1 MSFMSELKPTQ
12 LDEKKDVKLKAPEP
26 ANVEVVGGEDS
37 EPTQVALQPQQPLSP
52 GVETPA
58 RQEIDFAPNYE
69 VIEVLGQGG
78 MGTVYKVFD
87 KALKTVF
94 AIKVLRPEFSQDA
107 FTIKRFQQEAKAVS
121 KLTHPNLAT
130 VYDQG
135 VTTGGAPYLVMG
147 YIAGKG
153 LDKILKEEHRLDST
167 RAIEMFL
174 QIADSVQYAHEHG
187 VVHRDLKP
195 SNIIISNDGQ
205 AHIVDFGIAKILP
218 VNQARETQNL
228 TGTGEVFGS
237 PSYMS
242 PEQGMGYNLEARSDI
257 YSFGCVMYEILT
269 GRVPFEAPNPIQTIV
284 QHLSEKPPAMQTQI
298 YGKNSVPKAL
308 EQVVMK
314 CLEKDPGD
322 RYQSMRE
329 LHADLER
336 IQSGKKITARVAKE
350 DPLLTRSMLLRI
362 SLGVIINI
370 LVLTLTIGQYDGNIK
385 EKIRAQSLIS
395 SANALSKLVYDAGV
409 ALGGYSLTKSPLFNE
424 RYLKIKQVI
433 PEEIDSLRSL
443 CPPGA
448 GEGGRESQTLK
459 NIELEAQTSIRILDD
474 ARTAIDSGTSD
485 QAQFKARHMYKQIRV
500 LADDLQIQLKNLT
513 AGAVKVS
520 TEPGFASRVKLTLIG
535 ELLLLFIADVLFT
548 IRIMREV
555 QRTAKRRVWKIKQGK

>member
-1 MSFMSELKPTQ
+1 
-12 LDEKKDVKLKAPEP
+12 
-26 ANVEVVGGEDS
+26 
-37 EPTQVALQPQQPLSP
+37 
-52 GVETPA
+52 
-58 RQEIDFAPNYE
+58 
-69 VIEVLGQGG
+69 
-78 MGTVYKVFD
+78 
-87 KALKTVF
+87 
-94 AIKVLRPEFSQDA
+94 
-107 FTIKRFQQEAKAVS
+107 
-121 KLTHPNLAT
+121 
-130 VYDQG
+130 
-135 VTTGGAPYLVMG
+135 
-147 YIAGKG
+147 
-153 LDKILKEEHRLDST
+153 
-167 RAIEMFL
+167 
-174 QIADSVQYAHEHG
+174 
-187 VVHRDLKP
+187 
-195 SNIIISNDGQ
+195 
-205 AHIVDFGIAKILP
+205 
-218 VNQARETQNL
+218 
-228 TGTGEVFGS
+228 
-237 PSYMS
+237 MS